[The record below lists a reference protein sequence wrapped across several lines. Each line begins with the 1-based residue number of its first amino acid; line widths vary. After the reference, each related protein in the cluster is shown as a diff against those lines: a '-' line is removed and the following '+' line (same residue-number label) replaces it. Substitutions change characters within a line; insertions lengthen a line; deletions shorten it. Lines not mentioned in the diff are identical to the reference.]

1 MNAPK
6 SRINMRISEENLAI
20 IKNAAEEN
28 GQDMTSFV
36 LGAALDRARAVV
48 LQAHVTRLSASEAER
63 FEAMLEREPREIPAL
78 RELLDS
84 ARQVE
89 YHVRDQART
98 Q

>member
-1 MNAPK
+1 MSAPK
-6 SRINMRISEENLAI
+6 SRINMRVSEENLAL
-20 IKNAAEEN
+20 IKSAAEEN

-78 RELLDS
+78 RELLERAQAAEHRSRDR
-84 ARQVE
+84 AR
-89 YHVRDQART
+89 A
-98 Q
+98 